1 MYKKFVFFDRRVPD
15 FELKPFKCREEDEE
29 R

>member
-1 MYKKFVFFDRRVPD
+1 MDKKVDFFDQRVPD
-15 FELKPFKCREEDEE
+15 FELKLFKCREEDEE

>member
-1 MYKKFVFFDRRVPD
+1 MYKKFDFFDRRVPD

>member
-1 MYKKFVFFDRRVPD
+1 MYKKFDFFDRCVPD